1 MEDAMI
7 ATNEVEKTAPEAQ
20 KELKPC
26 KNLANCTNVEFLV
39 QTNKIRKQVASWIKL
54 TDILNIRKKRPEGL
68 TKITESMTDEEKKA
82 AEAKNAPLIEAQW
95 KQNISDML
103 DAALEKNAE
112 KTVELLGLMCF
123 LTPEETKEA
132 SPFFLIR
139 NFWEMFSD
147 KDVMA
152 FFTSLMRSELI
163 PTLLNA
169 KV

>member
-1 MEDAMI
+1 MNDAKI
-7 ATNEVEKTAPEAQ
+7 TTNEEIKPEE
-20 KELKPC
+20 ELKHC

-39 QTNKIRKQVASWIKL
+39 QTNKIRKQAASWIKA
-54 TDILNIRKKRPEGL
+54 TDIFNIRKKLPAGMIQ
-68 TKITESMTDEEKKA
+68 ITESMTEEEKKA
-82 AEAKNAPLIEAQW
+82 ATANNDKLVEAQW

-112 KTVELLGLMCF
+112 KTVELLGMMCF
-123 LTPEETKEA
+123 LTPEETAEA
-132 SPFFLIR
+132 KPFFLIR

-152 FFTSLMRSELI
+152 FFISLMRSELI
-163 PTLLNA
+163 PTLMNA